1 MNLSLPSQLKV
12 ILPLSLVFC
21 CATFP
26 IQAQKEVAVST
37 HAEGSFDVKMV
48 PRSPDAQSDDSGV
61 GRMTFDKQFHGD
73 LEATSKGQMLAVTTS
88 EKSSAGYVALEKV
101 TGKLK
106 GRSGSFALEHTGI
119 MNRGVPELNVVVVPD
134 SGTDQLKGLT
144 GKMEI
149 VITNGK
155 HFYNFEYRLP
165 DGQ

>member
-1 MNLSLPSQLKV
+1 
-12 ILPLSLVFC
+12 
-21 CATFP
+21 
-26 IQAQKEVAVST
+26 
-37 HAEGSFDVKMV
+37 MV
-48 PRSPDAQSDDSGV
+48 PRSADAQSDDSGV

-155 HFYNFEYRLP
+155 HFYTFEYKLP
-165 DGQ
+165 DEQ

>member
-1 MNLSLPSQLKV
+1 
-12 ILPLSLVFC
+12 
-21 CATFP
+21 
-26 IQAQKEVAVST
+26 
-37 HAEGSFDVKMV
+37 MV

-73 LEATSKGQMLAVTTS
+73 LEATSKGQMLAVMTS

-101 TGKLK
+101 MGKLK

-155 HFYNFEYRLP
+155 HFYTFEYKLP
-165 DGQ
+165 DEQ

>member
-1 MNLSLPSQLKV
+1 
-12 ILPLSLVFC
+12 
-21 CATFP
+21 
-26 IQAQKEVAVST
+26 
-37 HAEGSFDVKMV
+37 MV

-101 TGKLK
+101 MGKLK

-155 HFYNFEYRLP
+155 HFYTFEYKLP
-165 DGQ
+165 DEQ

>member
-1 MNLSLPSQLKV
+1 MNICLPSQLKL
-12 ILPLSLVFC
+12 ILPLSLVFW

-26 IQAQKEVAVST
+26 SQAQKEVAVST
-37 HAEGSFDVKMV
+37 HAEGSFDVKMA
-48 PRSPDAQSDDSGV
+48 PRPPDDQSDDSGV

-88 EKSSAGYVALEKV
+88 EKTSAGYVALEKV

-119 MNRGVPELNVVVVPD
+119 MNRGVPELSVMVVPD

-155 HFYNFEYRLP
+155 HFYNFDYRLP